1 MDTVR
6 FFATDIQPNPVEVD
20 YWIDLSDNPYGAII
34 KYWDGT
40 EWSRLAESGG
50 NPELVNY
57 YTKVQVNAL
66 LNGKASVESVE
77 SKVDDEEAK
86 DVVKG
91 IQFRTSLPDQ
101 VQMTLLKYDDTTVAI
116 SLPIASDYTSGVI
129 TSEQYKNLAKQVDI
143 SQLYQDLYESTSRVL
158 ASIEDVKQKYQR
170 KLKAG
175 KNIRISEDNVIST
188 IANIEIDW
196 GSITDKPLFSDVATS
211 GDYNDLINKL
221 TPGNGIKISDSNVI
235 SSDVTISNIDD
246 LQTKLNNEITRATTA
261 EKVLDAKV
269 DTKANKDDVYTKKQV
284 DDKLVGAYKVKG
296 SSTFE
301 DLPSSNTVGDIY
313 NITNDFTLNGEP
325 YMAGTNIVWTEDGWD
340 PLSGSFDTTAIE
352 QSIQNVASDL
362 DEEIANRLLLDNRV
376 QVAEGKLNVIN
387 GDSNTPGSIS
397 KALKD
402 ANTYTDNSV
411 ASERSR
417 AQAAEKVNADNI
429 SKNTQSIT
437 NNAAAIATNASNI
450 ATNTSTIYENSQDIE
465 ANAQAI
471 LKEISDRKKAVT
483 DAIDKEV
490 TDRNNA
496 IAVETNRAMAVES
509 KLTDDIAAEVT
520 NRNTAI
526 SNAVKVEKDR
536 AEEAESTIAS
546 NLSAEITRAKAAE
559 KANTDLINKE
569 VTDRQN
575 AITTEVTNRN
585 AAIDVEKQRAMTA
598 ESALDTKITNH
609 VNSTNTALNTKA
621 DKSTTYTKT
630 EVDGK
635 ISTLTNGKQDKLTA
649 GEGIKIENN
658 TISSTIDTT
667 LYKVVSE
674 LPTTDIQENKIY
686 LIHTTS
692 SINNNVYTEYIYVN
706 GKWEILGDFNY
717 DEQID
722 FSTFLTKV
730 EAASTYQ
737 PKGNYAL
744 KSEIPNI
751 SGKADKTYVDSQINT
766 VNTEVAKKANKA
778 DLATVATSGSY
789 NDLTNKLKA
798 GSGLTI
804 TSDNTLNVNV
814 DLTEVT
820 NSIDAVDSKIDAEV
834 TRAKAAEA
842 TKVDKVTGKGLS
854 TNDYTT
860 AEKNKLANLGNHIS
874 GIDTAGTT
882 TGSSYHVLKY
892 TEKNVSTGSTINH
905 DIYIR
910 AATPTS
916 AGVMTSSDRN
926 KLDGI
931 AEGAN
936 KTIVDSA
943 LSSTSTNPV
952 QNKVVNSALQNK
964 SDIQPIKLT
973 NEDLNNITNVGQYF
987 AEGYNSVTNKP
998 TALNEATSFALRV
1011 YKTAASYITQ
1021 EFISGSASTNSK
1033 HIRTFN
1039 GTSWGQWESVASS
1052 FTNTPVSGQI
1062 VVADGIDGKVKSS
1075 GYTISKSVPA
1085 DAKFTDTTY
1094 TFANGT
1100 DGSFTVTPT
1109 GGTAQKVSIGKPA
1122 EATKADSANT
1132 ALRISNT
1139 FNEENVKKNILMAS
1153 SMSDNFA
1160 INVGNTGNDK
1170 LYVEMATGDNGDE
1183 PIYVRQYA
1191 GATIKNSATLL
1202 DSSGNTLFPNTVT
1215 ANKFIGQLQ
1224 GTADNASKVGLYYSY
1239 NNMVSEFTDS
1249 RYHCSI
1255 TDTTNSTWYVKLQ
1268 CTIAYERARVPV
1280 ILNSSYDNNMCYTIV
1295 YLEGLSN
1302 FSFDSTT
1309 YNGNNVQYIGH
1320 TNESGKV
1327 TLYLQMEQ
1335 SANAVLEA
1343 DSTRPIELTKIS
1355 SIPDSVIMTHTGIKW
1370 YNNDTIGSK
1379 YVVASVAFRGSL
1391 QGNSDTATKL
1401 ATARNI
1407 AITGDITGNANF
1419 DGSSNININT
1429 SLGTLAKTINSSKT
1443 SGTWLAANTGNVII
1457 NSTLSSGFNML
1468 CKFSSRNGYFIMG
1481 VYDQSFMI
1489 YYTDK
1494 SVVDAGTNAF
1504 TRAAKLLDE
1513 SGGASFAGVV
1523 HASSFSG
1530 NSTSSTKLQTPRSIN
1545 GTNFDGSANITTANW
1560 GTARNITIGKTAKSV
1575 NGSANVSWSASE
1587 IASNATTTADG
1598 WMSKEDKQAIS
1609 NISGDFYGKE
1619 QVTVQ
1624 LKKGSTNFAGNVTIK
1639 NKDTNE
1645 VIATSATGNVT
1656 ARIVYGVKY
1665 VISVPNVDGY
1675 YYDQVLEYTASQS
1688 VRNVDV
1694 VYNVLVIN
1702 TITINMDITD
1712 PATMISGDVNGSV
1725 IQNIRNNTH
1734 RYAAKYTAQG
1744 TVTICQLDDSNSNL
1758 FHSGESSNTSSI
1770 DRFVR
1775 IPRFYYNVDNTD
1787 KNIQKIS
1794 FSMNKPNNST
1804 WQEWDGNDLIGCYEA
1819 TVSANKLYSYTG
1831 MSSTGD
1837 TSYTQFR
1844 EFARSRG
1851 TGYRLVTW
1859 QQHCMVA
1866 ILFYAIYG
1874 HTNCQAKIGSS
1885 TSSYTKQTGQTDSI
1899 GMTDTVAGGNGDS
1912 NSINFLGLEN
1922 WWGNKYEFMD
1932 NIRFNYNSEMTKP
1945 NFSIQEYDGTWRHV
1959 KLGGFMSGGWKY
1971 PRRLI
1976 IGQKLDLFMEDD
1988 TNNYG
1993 SETTGFCDGQYYA
2006 LNNTNAVVLRSCNFS
2021 YADGGVA
2028 CLYTVDSDSYTY
2040 AGYGSRLAFR
2050 GNIIEEKNVQT
2061 FLSL

>member
-235 SSDVTISNIDD
+235 SSDVTTSNIDD
-246 LQTKLNNEITRATTA
+246 LQTKLSNEITRATTA

-313 NITNDFTLNGEP
+313 NITKDFTLNGEP

-362 DEEIANRLLLDNRV
+362 DGEIANRLLLDNRV

-429 SKNTQSIT
+429 SVNTQAIA
-437 NNAAAIATNASNI
+437 NNASAIATNAANI
-450 ATNTSTIYENSQDIE
+450 ATNTSAIYENSQDIE
-465 ANAQAI
+465 ANTQAI

-509 KLTDDIAAEVT
+509 KLADDIAAEVT

-569 VTDRQN
+569 ITDRQN

-609 VNSTNTALNTKA
+609 VSSTNTALNTKA

-630 EVDGK
+630 EVDSK

-658 TISSTIDTT
+658 IISSTIDTT

-692 SINNNVYTEYIYVN
+692 NINNNVYTEYIYVD

-722 FSTFLTKV
+722 LTTFLTKV
-730 EAASTYQ
+730 EAADTYQ

-751 SGKADKTYVDSQINT
+751 SGKADKTYVDSQIST
-766 VNTEVAKKANKA
+766 VNTEVAKKANEA

-820 NSIDAVDSKIDAEV
+820 NSIDAVDSKIDAEI

-874 GIDTAGTT
+874 KIDTAGTT
-882 TGSSYHVLKY
+882 TGTQYHVLKY
-892 TEKNVSTGSTINH
+892 TDKDISTGSTTDSNVI
-905 DIYIR
+905 IA
-910 AATPTS
+910 AATQS
-916 AGVMTSSDRN
+916 LAGVMTANDKK
-926 KLDGI
+926 KLDSI

-936 KTIVDSA
+936 A
-943 LSSTSTNPV
+943 
-952 QNKVVNSALQNK
+952 
-964 SDIQPIKLT
+964 
-973 NEDLNNITNVGQYF
+973 
-987 AEGYNSVTNKP
+987 
-998 TALNEATSFALRV
+998 
-1011 YKTAASYITQ
+1011 
-1021 EFISGSASTNSK
+1021 
-1033 HIRTFN
+1033 
-1039 GTSWGQWESVASS
+1039 
-1052 FTNTPVSGQI
+1052 
-1062 VVADGIDGKVKSS
+1062 
-1075 GYTISKSVPA
+1075 
-1085 DAKFTDTTY
+1085 TTY
-1094 TFANGT
+1094 TFANGA
-1100 DGSFTVTPT
+1100 DGSFTVTPS

-1122 EATKADSANT
+1122 YATEADIALLVRITNSEINKAIPLVYGTTAGADS
-1132 ALRISNT
+1132 
-1139 FNEENVKKNILMAS
+1139 FILK
-1153 SMSDNFA
+1153 
-1160 INVGNTGNDK
+1160 VGNTGNDQG
-1170 LYVEMATGDNGDE
+1170 YGEIATGDNGNE
-1183 PIYVRQYA
+1183 PIYVRQYNA
-1191 GATIKNSATLL
+1191 NTITNSITLL
-1202 DSSGNTLFPNTVT
+1202 DPSGNTLFPNTVT
-1215 ANKFIGQLQ
+1215 ANKFVGPLQ
-1224 GTADNASKVGLYYSY
+1224 GTADNASKVQNLTYDNNYSMFYSESNKQTITDTSGQEWFVKIEFNDAYNQKMYEVSLGSQYNNNNSTLKLCIYGINIWSYYRSGYNSINITGINKIRGVNDRSVVYLKLVGHADANLYIKSSVSFTASKIDAIPSSV
-1239 NNMVSEFTDS
+1239 NMVSAE
-1249 RYHCSI
+1249 YGYY
-1255 TDTTNSTWYVKLQ
+1255 NSH
-1268 CTIAYERARVPV
+1268 
-1280 ILNSSYDNNMCYTIV
+1280 N
-1295 YLEGLSN
+1295 
-1302 FSFDSTT
+1302 
-1309 YNGNNVQYIGH
+1309 
-1320 TNESGKV
+1320 
-1327 TLYLQMEQ
+1327 
-1335 SANAVLEA
+1335 
-1343 DSTRPIELTKIS
+1343 
-1355 SIPDSVIMTHTGIKW
+1355 IMTNKF
-1370 YNNDTIGSK
+1370 IGL
-1379 YVVASVAFRGSL
+1379 L
-1391 QGNSDTATKL
+1391 QGNSDTA
-1401 ATARNI
+1401 
-1407 AITGDITGNANF
+1407 
-1419 DGSSNININT
+1419 
-1429 SLGTLAKTINSSKT
+1429 
-1443 SGTWLAANTGNVII
+1443 
-1457 NSTLSSGFNML
+1457 
-1468 CKFSSRNGYFIMG
+1468 
-1481 VYDQSFMI
+1481 
-1489 YYTDK
+1489 
-1494 SVVDAGTNAF
+1494 
-1504 TRAAKLLDE
+1504 
-1513 SGGASFAGVV
+1513 
-1523 HASSFSG
+1523 
-1530 NSTSSTKLQTPRSIN
+1530 TKLQTPRSIN

-1575 NGSANVSWSASE
+1575 NGSANVSWSTSE
-1587 IASNATTTADG
+1587 IANNATTTADG

-1609 NISGDFYGKE
+1609 SMSSDFYGRE

-1624 LKKGSTNFAGNVTIK
+1624 LKKGSTNFAGSITIK
-1639 NKDTNE
+1639 NKDNNE
-1645 VIATSATGNVT
+1645 VIATSTTGNLT
-1656 ARIVYGVKY
+1656 ARIIYGVKY
-1665 VISVPNVDGY
+1665 VISIPDIDGFY
-1675 YYDQVLEYTASQS
+1675 HEEQALEHTASQLI
-1688 VRNVDV
+1688 RNIDV
-1694 VYNVLVIN
+1694 VYNAIVIN
-1702 TITINMDITD
+1702 TITINMTITD
-1712 PATMISGDVNGSV
+1712 PATMISGDINGSV

-1734 RYAAKYTAQG
+1734 RYAAKDAVSG
-1744 TVTICQLDDSNSNL
+1744 TITICQLDDSNSNL
-1758 FHSGESSNTSSI
+1758 FYNGESSNISNLE
-1770 DRFVR
+1770 RFVR
-1775 IPRFYYNVDNTD
+1775 IPRFYYKVDDTNP
-1787 KNIQKIS
+1787 NIQKIS
-1794 FSMNKPNNST
+1794 FSMNKPNNT

-1819 TVSANKLYSYTG
+1819 VVSTNKIYSWSG
-1831 MSSTGD
+1831 SSPASD
-1837 TSYTQFR
+1837 ISYTQFKQ
-1844 EFARSRG
+1844 FASSRG

-1874 HTNCQAKIGSS
+1874 HTNCQAKVGSG
-1885 TSSYTKQTGQTDSI
+1885 TSSHTKSTGYTDSI
-1899 GMTDTVAGGNGDS
+1899 GMADTVAGGNGDS

-1922 WWGNKYEFMD
+1922 WWGNKYEFVD
-1932 NIRFNYNSEMTKP
+1932 NIRYNYTNEVSQP

-1959 KLGGFMSGGWKY
+1959 QVGSSQASNWKY
-1971 PRRLI
+1971 PVKLR
-1976 IGQKLDLFMEDD
+1976 IGNKLDMIPFDVNESS
-1988 TNNYG
+1988 G
-1993 SETTGFCDGQYYA
+1993 STTTGFCDGQYYSTST
-2006 LNNTNAVVLRSCNFS
+2006 NTVVLRSCHYS
-2021 YADGGVA
+2021 YAYGGVA
-2028 CLYTVDSDSYTY
+2028 CLSADYSGSSTGFSC
-2040 AGYGSRLAFR
+2040 GSRLAFR

>member
-34 KYWDGT
+34 KYWNGT
-40 EWSRLAESGG
+40 EWFRLAESGG

-101 VQMTLLKYDDTTVAI
+101 VQMTLLKYDDTTVAV

-235 SSDVTISNIDD
+235 SSDVTTSNIDD

-429 SKNTQSIT
+429 SVNAQAIA
-437 NNAAAIATNASNI
+437 NNASAIATNASNI
-450 ATNTSTIYENSQDIE
+450 ATNTSAIYENSQDIE
-465 ANAQAI
+465 ANTQAI
-471 LKEISDRKKAVT
+471 LKEISDRKKAIT

-509 KLTDDIAAEVT
+509 QLADDIAAEIT

-526 SNAVKVEKDR
+526 SDAVKVEKDR
-536 AEEAESTIAS
+536 AEEAESTITN

-569 VTDRQN
+569 ITDRQN
-575 AITTEVTNRN
+575 AISTEITNRN
-585 AAIDVEKQRAMTA
+585 AAIDVEKQRAMA
-598 ESALDTKITNH
+598 VESSLDTKITNH

-630 EVDGK
+630 EVDSK

-649 GEGIKIENN
+649 GEGIKIENDV
-658 TISSTIDTT
+658 ISSTIDTT

-692 SINNNVYTEYIYVN
+692 SINNNIYTEYIYVD

-751 SGKADKTYVDSQINT
+751 SGKADKTYVDSQIST

-820 NSIDAVDSKIDAEV
+820 NSIGAVDSKIDAEV

-860 AEKNKLANLGNHIS
+860 AEKNKLTNLGNHIS
-874 GIDTAGTT
+874 KIDTAGTT
-882 TGSSYHVLKY
+882 TGTQYHVLKY
-892 TEKNVSTGSTINH
+892 TSKDVSTGSTTDSNVTIA
-905 DIYIR
+905 
-910 AATPTS
+910 AATQS
-916 AGVMTSSDRN
+916 LAGVMTANDKK

-936 KTIVDSA
+936 KTIVDST

-964 SDIQPIKLT
+964 SDVQPKQLT
-973 NEDLNNITNVGQYF
+973 NEDLDSIKTPGFYF
-987 AEGYNSVTNKP
+987 ATSDNTVIQKP
-998 TALNEATSFALRV
+998 SNVYAFGLLV
-1011 YKTAASYITQ
+1011 YKTAGSFLLQELTMGTRSDVGEPTTKFIRYFDGKNWQPWLYSSITFK
-1021 EFISGSASTNSK
+1021 E
-1033 HIRTFN
+1033 RP
-1039 GTSWGQWESVASS
+1039 
-1052 FTNTPVSGQI
+1052 TPDHI
-1062 VVADGIDGKVKSS
+1062 VVAEGATGKLRTSS
-1075 GYTISKSVPA
+1075 YTISKSVPS

-1100 DGSFTVTPT
+1100 DGSFTVTPS

-1122 EATKADSANT
+1122 YATEADSALRVRIINDEINNSIPLVYGTT
-1132 ALRISNT
+1132 AGSDH
-1139 FNEENVKKNILMAS
+1139 FILK
-1153 SMSDNFA
+1153 
-1160 INVGNTGNDK
+1160 VGNTGLDQG
-1170 LYVEMATGDNGDE
+1170 YGEIATGDNGDE
-1183 PIYVRQYA
+1183 PIYVRQYNA
-1191 GATIKNSATLL
+1191 NTIANSITLL
-1202 DSSGNTLFPNTVT
+1202 DKSGNTLFPNTVT
-1215 ANKFIGQLQ
+1215 ANKFIGLLQ
-1224 GTADNASKVGLYYSY
+1224 GTADNANKVNLYYSY

-1249 RYHCSI
+1249 RYHQSI

-1268 CTIAYERARVPV
+1268 CTNAYEKARVPV
-1280 ILNSSYDNNMCYTIV
+1280 ILYSPYNNEVCYTIV

-1309 YNGNNVQYIGH
+1309 YNGNNVQRIGH
-1320 TNESGKV
+1320 ANESGKV
-1327 TLYLQMEQ
+1327 TLYLQMKQ
-1335 SANAVLEA
+1335 NANAVLEA
-1343 DSTRPIELTKIS
+1343 DATRPIELTKVS
-1355 SIPDSVIMTHTGIKW
+1355 SIPDDVQMVHTGIKW

-1379 YVVASVAFRGSL
+1379 YVVASVAFRGRL

-1401 ATARNI
+1401 Q
-1407 AITGDITGNANF
+1407 
-1419 DGSSNININT
+1419 T
-1429 SLGTLAKTINSSKT
+1429 S
-1443 SGTWLAANTGNVII
+1443 
-1457 NSTLSSGFNML
+1457 
-1468 CKFSSRNGYFIMG
+1468 
-1481 VYDQSFMI
+1481 
-1489 YYTDK
+1489 
-1494 SVVDAGTNAF
+1494 
-1504 TRAAKLLDE
+1504 
-1513 SGGASFAGVV
+1513 
-1523 HASSFSG
+1523 
-1530 NSTSSTKLQTPRSIN
+1530 RSIN

-1575 NGSANVSWSASE
+1575 NGSANVSWSTSE
-1587 IASNATTTADG
+1587 IANNATTTADG

-1609 NISGDFYGKE
+1609 SMSSDFYGRE

-1624 LKKGSTNFAGNVTIK
+1624 LKKGSTNFAGNITIK

-1645 VIATSATGNVT
+1645 AIATSTTGNIT
-1656 ARIVYGVKY
+1656 ARIVYGIKY
-1665 VISVPNVDGY
+1665 VISVPDIDGY
-1675 YYDQVLEYTASQS
+1675 YYNAVLEYTASQL
-1688 VRNVDV
+1688 VRNIDV
-1694 VYNVLVIN
+1694 VYNVLVVN
-1702 TITINMDITD
+1702 TITIDMTITD

-1734 RYAAKYTAQG
+1734 RYAAKDAVSG
-1744 TVTICQLDDSNSNL
+1744 TITICQLDDSNSNL
-1758 FHSGESSNTSSI
+1758 FHSGESSTSEHF

-1775 IPRFYYNVDNTD
+1775 IPRFYYKVDDTNP
-1787 KNIQKIS
+1787 NIQKIS
-1794 FSMNKPNNST
+1794 FCMNKLDNT
-1804 WQEWDGNDLIGCYEA
+1804 WQEWDGNDLIGCYEGFVDS
-1819 TVSANKLYSYTG
+1819 TMLHSWSGGNSASSLSYT
-1831 MSSTGD
+1831 D
-1837 TSYTQFR
+1837 FKNYASY
-1844 EFARSRG
+1844 RG

-1874 HTNCQAKIGSS
+1874 HTNCQAKVGSG
-1885 TSSYTKQTGQTDSI
+1885 TSSYTKATGHTDSI
-1899 GMTDTVAGGNGDS
+1899 GMADTVAGGNGDS
-1912 NSINFLGLEN
+1912 DSINFLGLEN
-1922 WWGNKYEFMD
+1922 WWGNKYEFVD
-1932 NIRFNYNSEMTKP
+1932 NIRYNYTNEVSQP

-1959 KLGGFMSGGWKY
+1959 QVGSRQASGWMYPVKL
-1971 PRRLI
+1971 R
-1976 IGQKLDLFMEDD
+1976 IGNKLDMIPFDVNESS
-1988 TNNYG
+1988 G
-1993 SETTGFCDGQYYA
+1993 STTTGFCDGQYYGTA
-2006 LNNTNAVVLRSCNFS
+2006 TNRVVLRSCDYS
-2021 YADGGVA
+2021 YAGGGVA
-2028 CLYTVDSDSYTY
+2028 CLYASDSDSSTSSYC
-2040 AGYGSRLAFR
+2040 GSRLAFR

>member
-101 VQMTLLKYDDTTVAI
+101 VQMTLLKYDDTTVAV

-196 GSITDKPLFSDVATS
+196 GSITDRPLFSDVATS

-235 SSDVTISNIDD
+235 SSDVTTSNIDD

-429 SKNTQSIT
+429 SVNTQAIA
-437 NNAAAIATNASNI
+437 NNASAIATNASNI
-450 ATNTSTIYENSQDIE
+450 AANTSAIYENSQDIE
-465 ANAQAI
+465 ANTQAI
-471 LKEISDRKKAVT
+471 LKEISDRKKAIT

-490 TDRNNA
+490 TDRDNA

-509 KLTDDIAAEVT
+509 QLADDIAAEIT

-526 SNAVKVEKDR
+526 SDAVKVEKDR
-536 AEEAESTIAS
+536 AEEAESTITN

-569 VTDRQN
+569 ITDRQN
-575 AITTEVTNRN
+575 AISTEITNRN
-585 AAIDVEKQRAMTA
+585 AAIDVEKQRAMAA
-598 ESALDTKITNH
+598 ESSLDTKITNH
-609 VNSTNTALNTKA
+609 VSSTNTALNTKA
-621 DKSTTYTKT
+621 DKSNTYTKI
-630 EVDGK
+630 EVDSK

-658 TISSTIDTT
+658 IISSTIDTT

-692 SINNNVYTEYIYVN
+692 SINNNVYTEYIYVD

-722 FSTFLTKV
+722 LTTFLTKV
-730 EAASTYQ
+730 EAADTYQ

-751 SGKADKTYVDSQINT
+751 SGKADKTYVDSQIST
-766 VNTEVAKKANKA
+766 VNNEVAKKANKA

-820 NSIDAVDSKIDAEV
+820 DSIDAVDSKIDAEI

-874 GIDTAGTT
+874 KIDTAGTT
-882 TGSSYHVLKY
+882 TGTQYHVLKY
-892 TEKNVSTGSTINH
+892 TNKDISTGSTTDSNVI
-905 DIYIR
+905 IA
-910 AATPTS
+910 AATQS
-916 AGVMTSSDRN
+916 LAGVMTANDKK

-936 KTIVDSA
+936 A
-943 LSSTSTNPV
+943 
-952 QNKVVNSALQNK
+952 
-964 SDIQPIKLT
+964 
-973 NEDLNNITNVGQYF
+973 
-987 AEGYNSVTNKP
+987 
-998 TALNEATSFALRV
+998 
-1011 YKTAASYITQ
+1011 
-1021 EFISGSASTNSK
+1021 
-1033 HIRTFN
+1033 
-1039 GTSWGQWESVASS
+1039 
-1052 FTNTPVSGQI
+1052 
-1062 VVADGIDGKVKSS
+1062 
-1075 GYTISKSVPA
+1075 
-1085 DAKFTDTTY
+1085 TTY

-1109 GGTAQKVSIGKPA
+1109 SGTAQKVSIGKPA
-1122 EATKADSANT
+1122 YATEADRALLVRITNSEINKAVPLVYGTTAGADSFI
-1132 ALRISNT
+1132 LR
-1139 FNEENVKKNILMAS
+1139 
-1153 SMSDNFA
+1153 
-1160 INVGNTGNDK
+1160 VGNTGNDQG
-1170 LYVEMATGDNGDE
+1170 YGEIATGDNGNE
-1183 PIYVRQYA
+1183 PIYVRQYD
-1191 GATIKNSATLL
+1191 GNTITNSITLL
-1202 DSSGNTLFPNTVT
+1202 DPSGNTLFPNTVT
-1215 ANKFIGQLQ
+1215 ANKFIGPLQ
-1224 GTADNASKVGLYYSY
+1224 GTADNASKLGNLTFSLNY
-1239 NNMVSEFTDS
+1239 NDLINDNKTQT
-1249 RYHCSI
+1249 I
-1255 TDTTNSTWYVKLQ
+1255 TDTSNSTWFVKVTGYAEWNTSFFSL
-1268 CTIAYERARVPV
+1268 Y
-1280 ILNSSYDNNMCYTIV
+1280 LDSSYDNNSSKLAVQIYGIT
-1295 YLEGLSN
+1295 GFN
-1302 FSFDSTT
+1302 FYRSR
-1309 YNGNNVQYIGH
+1309 YNSLNITKIGK
-1320 TNESGKV
+1320 TSAEKSIPI
-1327 TLYLQMEQ
+1327 LYLQMAG
-1335 SANAVLEA
+1335 STNAKLTVSSSRTFTLEKV
-1343 DSTRPIELTKIS
+1343 E
-1355 SIPDSVIMTHTGIKW
+1355 SIPDDIQML
-1370 YNNDTIGSK
+1370 DTK
-1379 YVVASVAFRGSL
+1379 YDEYQSGTIAANSIVASNLKGSL
-1391 QGNSDTATKL
+1391 LGNSDTATKL
-1401 ATARNI
+1401 ATA
-1407 AITGDITGNANF
+1407 
-1419 DGSSNININT
+1419 
-1429 SLGTLAKTINSSKT
+1429 
-1443 SGTWLAANTGNVII
+1443 
-1457 NSTLSSGFNML
+1457 
-1468 CKFSSRNGYFIMG
+1468 
-1481 VYDQSFMI
+1481 
-1489 YYTDK
+1489 
-1494 SVVDAGTNAF
+1494 
-1504 TRAAKLLDE
+1504 
-1513 SGGASFAGVV
+1513 
-1523 HASSFSG
+1523 
-1530 NSTSSTKLQTPRSIN
+1530 RSIN

-1575 NGSANVSWSASE
+1575 NGSANVSWSTSE
-1587 IASNATTTADG
+1587 IANNATTTADG

-1609 NISGDFYGKE
+1609 SMSSDFYGRE

-1624 LKKGSTNFAGNVTIK
+1624 LKKGSTNFAGSITIK
-1639 NKDTNE
+1639 NKDNNE
-1645 VIATSATGNVT
+1645 VIATSTTGNLT
-1656 ARIVYGVKY
+1656 ARIIYGVRY
-1665 VISVPNVDGY
+1665 VISVPDVEGY
-1675 YYDQVLEYTASQS
+1675 YQNTVLEYTASQS
-1688 VRNVDV
+1688 VRNIDV
-1694 VYNVLVIN
+1694 VYNTLVIN
-1702 TITINMDITD
+1702 TITIDMTITD

-1734 RYAAKYTAQG
+1734 RYAAKNAVSG
-1744 TVTICQLDDSNSNL
+1744 TITICQLDDSNSNL
-1758 FHSGESSNTSSI
+1758 FHSGESSAVSNLE
-1770 DRFVR
+1770 RFVR
-1775 IPRFYYNVDNTD
+1775 IPRFYYKVDDTNP
-1787 KNIQKIS
+1787 NIQKIS
-1794 FSMNKPNNST
+1794 FSMNRPNST

-1819 TVSANKLYSYTG
+1819 IVSTNKIYSYSG
-1831 MSSTGD
+1831 SSSASD
-1837 TSYTQFR
+1837 ISYTQFKQ
-1844 EFARSRG
+1844 FASARG

-1874 HTNCQAKIGSS
+1874 HTNCQAKVGSG
-1885 TSSYTKQTGQTDSI
+1885 TSSYAKATGHTDSI
-1899 GMTDTVAGGNGDS
+1899 GMADTVAGGNGDS
-1912 NSINFLGLEN
+1912 DSINFLGLEN
-1922 WWGNKYEFMD
+1922 WWGNKYEFVD
-1932 NIRFNYNSEMTKP
+1932 NIRYNYTNEVSQL

-1959 KLGGFMSGGWKY
+1959 QVGSSQASNWKY
-1971 PRRLI
+1971 PVKLR
-1976 IGQKLDLFMEDD
+1976 IGNKLDMIPFDVNESS
-1988 TNNYG
+1988 G
-1993 SETTGFCDGQYYA
+1993 STTTGFCDGQYYSTA
-2006 LNNTNAVVLRSCNFS
+2006 TNRVVLRSCHYS
-2021 YADGGVA
+2021 SAYGGVA
-2028 CLYTVDSDSYTY
+2028 YLDTGNSDSDTNSNF
-2040 AGYGSRLAFR
+2040 GSRLAFR

>member
-57 YTKVQVNAL
+57 YTKVQVNTL
-66 LNGKASVESVE
+66 LNCKASVESVE

-101 VQMTLLKYDDTTVAI
+101 VQMTLLKYDDTTVAV

-143 SQLYQDLYESTSRVL
+143 SQLYQDLYDSTSRVL

-175 KNIRISEDNVIST
+175 RNIRISEDNVIST

-387 GDSNTPGSIS
+387 GDSNTSGSIS

-429 SKNTQSIT
+429 SVNAQAIA
-437 NNAAAIATNASNI
+437 NNASAIATNTSNI
-450 ATNTSTIYENSQDIE
+450 ATNTSAIYENQQDIE
-465 ANAQAI
+465 ANTQAI

-509 KLTDDIAAEVT
+509 KLADDIAVEVI

-569 VTDRQN
+569 ITDRQN

-585 AAIDVEKQRAMTA
+585 AAIDAEKQRAMAA
-598 ESALDTKITNH
+598 ESSLDTKITNH

-630 EVDGK
+630 EVDSK

-658 TISSTIDTT
+658 IISSTIDTT

-692 SINNNVYTEYIYVN
+692 SINNNVYTEYIYVD
-706 GKWEILGDFNY
+706 GKWETLGYFNY

-751 SGKADKTYVDSQINT
+751 SGKADKTYVDSQIST

-1100 DGSFTVTPT
+1100 DGSFTVTPSS
-1109 GGTAQKVSIGKPA
+1109 GSAQKVYIGKPA
-1122 EATKADSANT
+1122 YAKEADSALLVRITNSEINKAIPLVYGTT
-1132 ALRISNT
+1132 AGADSFILRI
-1139 FNEENVKKNILMAS
+1139 
-1153 SMSDNFA
+1153 
-1160 INVGNTGNDK
+1160 GNTGSDRG
-1170 LYVEMATGDNGDE
+1170 YGEIATEDNGDE

-1191 GATIKNSATLL
+1191 AGVPRHSATLL

-1215 ANKFIGQLQ
+1215 ANKFIGPLQ
-1224 GTADNASKVGLYYSY
+1224 GTADNASKLSNLTYDNNYYMFY
-1239 NNMVSEFTDS
+1239 SESNTQ
-1249 RYHCSI
+1249 RI
-1255 TDTTNSTWYVKLQ
+1255 TDTSGQEWFVKIEFNDTYNQKIYEASLSPQYNNNNSTLKLY
-1268 CTIAYERARVPV
+1268 IAG
-1280 ILNSSYDNNMCYTIV
+1280 INFWSYYRSGYNGINITGISKIRGTKEKSIV
-1295 YLEGLSN
+1295 YLRLAGHA
-1302 FSFDSTT
+1302 DAGVTIKSTVPFT
-1309 YNGNNVQYIGH
+1309 ASKIDAIPSGVALISAENGYFNNTTIVTNKFIG
-1320 TNESGKV
+1320 
-1327 TLYLQMEQ
+1327 
-1335 SANAVLEA
+1335 
-1343 DSTRPIELTKIS
+1343 P
-1355 SIPDSVIMTHTGIKW
+1355 
-1370 YNNDTIGSK
+1370 
-1379 YVVASVAFRGSL
+1379 L

-1401 ATARNI
+1401 AT
-1407 AITGDITGNANF
+1407 T
-1419 DGSSNININT
+1419 
-1429 SLGTLAKTINSSKT
+1429 
-1443 SGTWLAANTGNVII
+1443 
-1457 NSTLSSGFNML
+1457 
-1468 CKFSSRNGYFIMG
+1468 
-1481 VYDQSFMI
+1481 
-1489 YYTDK
+1489 
-1494 SVVDAGTNAF
+1494 
-1504 TRAAKLLDE
+1504 
-1513 SGGASFAGVV
+1513 
-1523 HASSFSG
+1523 
-1530 NSTSSTKLQTPRSIN
+1530 RSIN

-1609 NISGDFYGKE
+1609 SMSSDFYGRE

-1624 LKKGSTNFAGNVTIK
+1624 LKKGSTNFAGSITIK
-1639 NKDTNE
+1639 NKDNNE
-1645 VIATSATGNVT
+1645 VIATSTTGNLT
-1656 ARIVYGVKY
+1656 ARIVYGIKY
-1665 VISVPNVDGY
+1665 VISVPDIDGY
-1675 YYDQVLEYTASQS
+1675 YYNAVLEYTAGQL

-1694 VYNVLVIN
+1694 VYNALVVN
-1702 TITINMDITD
+1702 TITIDMTITD

-1734 RYAAKYTAQG
+1734 RYAAKDAVSG
-1744 TVTICQLDDSNSNL
+1744 TITICQLDDSNSNL
-1758 FHSGESSNTSSI
+1758 FHSGESSTSEHF

-1775 IPRFYYNVDNTD
+1775 IPRFYYKVDDTNP
-1787 KNIQKIS
+1787 NIQKIS
-1794 FSMNKPNNST
+1794 FCMNKPDNT
-1804 WQEWDGNDLIGCYEA
+1804 WQEWDSNDLIGCYEA
-1819 TVSANKLYSYTG
+1819 VVSTDKIYSWSG
-1831 MSSTGD
+1831 SSSASD
-1837 TSYTQFR
+1837 ISYTQFKK
-1844 EFARSRG
+1844 FASNRG

-1859 QQHCMVA
+1859 QQHCIVA

-1874 HTNCQAKIGSS
+1874 HTDCQAKVGSG
-1885 TSSYTKQTGQTDSI
+1885 TSSYTKATGNTDSI
-1899 GMTDTVAGGNGDS
+1899 GMADTVAEGNGNSD
-1912 NSINFLGLEN
+1912 SINFLGLEN
-1922 WWGNKYEFMD
+1922 WWGNKYEFVD
-1932 NIRFNYNSEMTKP
+1932 NIRYNYTNDVAQP

-1959 KLGGFMSGGWKY
+1959 QVGSSQSSGWKY
-1971 PRRLI
+1971 PVKLR
-1976 IGQKLDLFMEDD
+1976 IGNKLDMIPFDVNESS
-1988 TNNYG
+1988 G
-1993 SETTGFCDGQYYA
+1993 STTTGFCDGQYYGTA
-2006 LNNTNAVVLRSCNFS
+2006 TNRVVLRSYFS
-2021 YADGGVA
+2021 SYTYGGVA
-2028 CLYTVDSDSYTY
+2028 CLNAVNSDSYTY
-2040 AGYGSRLAFR
+2040 ANCGSRLAFR

>member
-235 SSDVTISNIDD
+235 SSDVTTSNIDD

-429 SKNTQSIT
+429 SVNAQAIA
-437 NNAAAIATNASNI
+437 NNASAIATNASNI
-450 ATNTSTIYENSQDIE
+450 ATNTSAIYENSQDIE
-465 ANAQAI
+465 ANTQAI
-471 LKEISDRKKAVT
+471 LKEISDRKKAIT

-509 KLTDDIAAEVT
+509 QLADDIAAEIT

-526 SNAVKVEKDR
+526 SDAVKVEKDR
-536 AEEAESTIAS
+536 AEEAESTITN

-569 VTDRQN
+569 ITDRQN
-575 AITTEVTNRN
+575 AISTEITNRN
-585 AAIDVEKQRAMTA
+585 AAIDVEKQRAVAA
-598 ESALDTKITNH
+598 ESSLDTKITNH
-609 VNSTNTALNTKA
+609 VSSTNTALNTKA

-630 EVDGK
+630 EVDSK
-635 ISTLTNGKQDKLTA
+635 ISTLTNGKQDKITA

-658 TISSTIDTT
+658 IISSTIDTT

-692 SINNNVYTEYIYVN
+692 SINNNVYTEYIYVD

-722 FSTFLTKV
+722 LTTFLTKV
-730 EAASTYQ
+730 EAADTYQ

-751 SGKADKTYVDSQINT
+751 SGKADKTYVDSQIST

-820 NSIDAVDSKIDAEV
+820 DSIDAVDSKIDAEI

-874 GIDTAGTT
+874 KIDTAGTT
-882 TGSSYHVLKY
+882 TGTQYHVLKY
-892 TEKNVSTGSTINH
+892 TNKDISTGSTTDSNVI
-905 DIYIR
+905 IA
-910 AATPTS
+910 AATQS
-916 AGVMTSSDRN
+916 LAGVMTANDKK

-936 KTIVDSA
+936 A
-943 LSSTSTNPV
+943 
-952 QNKVVNSALQNK
+952 
-964 SDIQPIKLT
+964 
-973 NEDLNNITNVGQYF
+973 
-987 AEGYNSVTNKP
+987 
-998 TALNEATSFALRV
+998 
-1011 YKTAASYITQ
+1011 
-1021 EFISGSASTNSK
+1021 
-1033 HIRTFN
+1033 
-1039 GTSWGQWESVASS
+1039 
-1052 FTNTPVSGQI
+1052 
-1062 VVADGIDGKVKSS
+1062 
-1075 GYTISKSVPA
+1075 
-1085 DAKFTDTTY
+1085 TTY
-1094 TFANGT
+1094 TFANGA
-1100 DGSFTVTPT
+1100 DGSFTVTPS
-1109 GGTAQKVSIGKPA
+1109 GSTAQKVSIGKPA
-1122 EATKADSANT
+1122 YATEADRALLVRIINSEINKAVPLVYGTTAGADSFI
-1132 ALRISNT
+1132 LR
-1139 FNEENVKKNILMAS
+1139 
-1153 SMSDNFA
+1153 
-1160 INVGNTGNDK
+1160 VGNTGNEQG
-1170 LYVEMATGDNGDE
+1170 YGEIATGDNGNE
-1183 PIYVRQYA
+1183 PIYVRQYN
-1191 GATIKNSATLL
+1191 GNTITNSITLL
-1202 DSSGNTLFPNTVT
+1202 DPSGNTLFPNTVT
-1215 ANKFIGQLQ
+1215 ANKFIG
-1224 GTADNASKVGLYYSY
+1224 
-1239 NNMVSEFTDS
+1239 
-1249 RYHCSI
+1249 
-1255 TDTTNSTWYVKLQ
+1255 
-1268 CTIAYERARVPV
+1268 P
-1280 ILNSSYDNNMCYTIV
+1280 
-1295 YLEGLSN
+1295 
-1302 FSFDSTT
+1302 
-1309 YNGNNVQYIGH
+1309 
-1320 TNESGKV
+1320 
-1327 TLYLQMEQ
+1327 
-1335 SANAVLEA
+1335 
-1343 DSTRPIELTKIS
+1343 
-1355 SIPDSVIMTHTGIKW
+1355 
-1370 YNNDTIGSK
+1370 
-1379 YVVASVAFRGSL
+1379 L
-1391 QGNSDTATKL
+1391 QGNSATATKL
-1401 ATARNI
+1401 ATA
-1407 AITGDITGNANF
+1407 
-1419 DGSSNININT
+1419 
-1429 SLGTLAKTINSSKT
+1429 
-1443 SGTWLAANTGNVII
+1443 
-1457 NSTLSSGFNML
+1457 
-1468 CKFSSRNGYFIMG
+1468 
-1481 VYDQSFMI
+1481 
-1489 YYTDK
+1489 
-1494 SVVDAGTNAF
+1494 
-1504 TRAAKLLDE
+1504 
-1513 SGGASFAGVV
+1513 
-1523 HASSFSG
+1523 
-1530 NSTSSTKLQTPRSIN
+1530 RSIN

-1575 NGSANVSWSASE
+1575 NGSANISWSASE

-1609 NISGDFYGKE
+1609 SMSSDFYGRE

-1624 LKKGSTNFAGNVTIK
+1624 LKKGSTNFAGSITIK
-1639 NKDTNE
+1639 NKDNNE
-1645 VIATSATGNVT
+1645 VIATSTTGNLT
-1656 ARIVYGVKY
+1656 ARIIYGVKY
-1665 VISVPNVDGY
+1665 VISVPDIDGFY
-1675 YYDQVLEYTASQS
+1675 HEEQTLEHTASQLI
-1688 VRNVDV
+1688 RNIDV
-1694 VYNVLVIN
+1694 VYNANVIN
-1702 TITINMDITD
+1702 TITINMTITD
-1712 PATMISGDVNGSV
+1712 PATMISGDINGSV

-1734 RYAAKYTAQG
+1734 RYAAKDAVSG
-1744 TVTICQLDDSNSNL
+1744 TITICQLDDSNSNL
-1758 FHSGESSNTSSI
+1758 FHSGESSTGEYF

-1775 IPRFYYNVDNTD
+1775 IPRFYYKVDDTNP
-1787 KNIQKIS
+1787 NIQKIS
-1794 FSMNKPNNST
+1794 FSMNKPNNT

-1819 TVSANKLYSYTG
+1819 VVSINKIYSWSG
-1831 MSSTGD
+1831 SSSASD
-1837 TSYTQFR
+1837 ISYTQFKQ
-1844 EFARSRG
+1844 FASSRG

-1874 HTNCQAKIGSS
+1874 HTNCQAKVGSG
-1885 TSSYTKQTGQTDSI
+1885 TSSYTKSTGYTDSI
-1899 GMTDTVAGGNGDS
+1899 GMADTVAGGNGDS

-1922 WWGNKYEFMD
+1922 WWGNKYEFID
-1932 NIRFNYNSEMTKP
+1932 NIRFNYTTEVSQP

-1959 KLGGFMSGGWKY
+1959 QVGTSTSEWKCPVKL
-1971 PRRLI
+1971 R
-1976 IGQKLDLFMEDD
+1976 IGNKLDMISFNISESS
-1988 TNNYG
+1988 G
-1993 SETTGFCDGQYYA
+1993 STTTGFCDEQYYSTS
-2006 LNNTNAVVLRSCNFS
+2006 TNRVVLRSCGNS
-2021 YADGGVA
+2021 YASGGVA
-2028 CLYTVDSDSYTY
+2028 YLNTNYSDSYTSSNCS
-2040 AGYGSRLAFR
+2040 SRLAFR